1 MSSIITKLD
10 TKEVKIFQEKI
21 ENLPTLENFNQQKI
35 EIDQKVKE
43 FLQETKK
50 MKESI
55 NDLL

>member
-1 MSSIITKLD
+1 MGSIVTKLD

-43 FLQETKK
+43 FNQET
-50 MKESI
+50 
-55 NDLL
+55 